1 MNYYEHHLGDYA
13 KNTAHLTMTEDGAY
27 RRLIDAYYIR
37 EKPLPGDLKDVCRLA
52 RANTKPERDAVK
64 AVLEEFFHLGA
75 DGWHHHR
82 CDAEIDR
89 YQAKQPRIEARKEN
103 DRERQNRAR
112 ERRRAL
118 FEELRSRGMSAPW
131 DATTEQLQAMLGS
144 DQHGEHHAPVT
155 HPVTGDNTATHTP
168 DTRHQSP
175 EAISSSLRSEDNSRA
190 RAGDAF
196 AMFWDAYPKKVGRQ
210 AAEKA
215 FNKVKRPTETLALIL
230 KALAWQ
236 RESEQWQRDGGQYIP
251 NPATYIHQGRWD
263 DEQPT
268 ATNAKAR
275 TSRHSGFENLN
286 YGPNADGTY
295 DGIPAA
301 TPGRKR
307 RAPAREN
314 FDDIDYGE
322 GIRPL

>member
-131 DATTEQLQAMLGS
+131 DATTEQLQAMLGC

-175 EAISSSLRSEDNSRA
+175 EAISSSLRSEDKARA
-190 RAGDAF
+190 RAGAVRPDDVSLDVWEGFLAIRK
-196 AMFWDAYPKKVGRQ
+196 AKKAPLS
-210 AAEKA
+210 AAALEGINREAVKA
-215 FNKVKRPTETLALIL
+215 GVSLQEALQECCL
-230 KALAWQ
+230 RGWQ
-236 RESEQWQRDGGQYIP
+236 GFRAEWVAEQRGNGQGLISDSA
-251 NPATYIHQGRWD
+251 ATR
-263 DEQPT
+263 
-268 ATNAKAR
+268 AKKP
-275 TSRHSGFENLN
+275 SRHSGFEHIN
-286 YGPNADGTY
+286 YREGINDDGTF
-295 DGIPAA
+295 
-301 TPGRKR
+301 
-307 RAPAREN
+307 N
-314 FDDIDYGE
+314 
-322 GIRPL
+322 